1 MGAGIV
7 SFFAKS
13 ASSSSGGSSKKGNG
27 DSSRDNNQPDPN
39 KPRVLLERNNCQLR
53 SSKPRIPSTETPYEY
68 IKNLLLMNRTEFF
81 KDFARKPVHE
91 KADALEGLVD
101 KLKENICY
109 TDLVKKNLDFILDY
123 NRLVNKLQSD
133 ELFDLVDVEKL
144 IKLEPTIIAYR
155 VFLPELDL
163 DKAHNRANKYLLE
176 RYNAGSKDFE
186 WIEENLRKGVL
197 EVMI

>member
-1 MGAGIV
+1 M
-7 SFFAKS
+7 
-13 ASSSSGGSSKKGNG
+13 N
-27 DSSRDNNQPDPN
+27 
-39 KPRVLLERNNCQLR
+39 
-53 SSKPRIPSTETPYEY
+53 

-101 KLKENICY
+101 KLKENIWVIQI
-109 TDLVKKNLDFILDY
+109 LRNEIKNLDFILDY

-163 DKAHNRANKYLLE
+163 DKAHNRANEYLLE

-186 WIEENLRKGVL
+186 SIEEILRKGVL
-197 EVMI
+197 ESDHVVFCVENISIWIFDVTLLLLGNQIRPFCSLQ